1 MIYFVPIGVIKDTVT
16 KMYPTFLGT
25 KPSGRCFRGDR
36 CGEVLLYVS
45 FLLKKTGRK
54 RWEGRLNECVIK

>member
-45 FLLKKTGRK
+45 FLLKKLARRGGR
-54 RWEGRLNECVIK
+54 GD

>member
-1 MIYFVPIGVIKDTVT
+1 MVFYTADGLLWSTVE
-16 KMYPTFLGT
+16 PLIAAISET

-36 CGEVLLYVS
+36 CGEVLLYVY

-54 RWEGRLNECVIK
+54 RWEGRLNE

>member
-1 MIYFVPIGVIKDTVT
+1 MIYFVPIGVIKDMVT
-16 KMYPTFLGT
+16 KMYPTFSGT

-45 FLLKKTGRK
+45 FLLKKLARRGGR
-54 RWEGRLNECVIK
+54 GD

>member
-16 KMYPTFLGT
+16 KMYPTFSGT
-25 KPSGRCFRGDR
+25 KPSGRCFIGDR

-45 FLLKKTGRK
+45 FLLKKLARRGGR
-54 RWEGRLNECVIK
+54 GD